1 MKARLV
7 HSHHLCKE
15 GGHIPV
21 CFPKGECHQMNW
33 LSRTAMLLCS
43 RLVFSTEADPY
54 QSKHYQQETKY
65 ILCEW
70 MKYQQAYYSLVDRA
84 VQCTLITTCQY
95 FGHWRH
101 LSVAEFCE
109 GVQVGGCEGMIPHVC
124 VHCRAIEKWPF
135 WIPGSNNAR
144 LMDERK
150 KQQQCKKNT
159 ITQDSETPPCGQLGM
174 SASSKKKKNLTR
186 QHVFF

>member
-1 MKARLV
+1 
-7 HSHHLCKE
+7 
-15 GGHIPV
+15 
-21 CFPKGECHQMNW
+21 
-33 LSRTAMLLCS
+33 
-43 RLVFSTEADPY
+43 
-54 QSKHYQQETKY
+54 
-65 ILCEW
+65 

-174 SASSKKKKNLTR
+174 SASSKKKKFNQAACIFLTYKYHHSTKLYR
-186 QHVFF
+186 KKCITSLLMLVFYRKNFRVSLHVQMQCT